1 MSLFLERTFPP
12 MSIKITIKITI
23 KMTIKITM
31 WFKKIFP
38 FTFHPKK
45 NEVI

>member
-12 MSIKITIKITI
+12 MSIKITL
-23 KMTIKITM
+23 
-31 WFKKIFP
+31 WFKTIFP

>member
-1 MSLFLERTFPP
+1 MSLFLERKFPQ
-12 MSIKITIKITI
+12 MSIKITIKIT
-23 KMTIKITM
+23 M
-31 WFKKIFP
+31 WFKNIFP